1 MGRLQGENTALWD
14 EHELAIP
21 AGYISLAGTLGLA
34 VPLAPPVALPLIFRA
49 IKTEL
54 APILVEKFSR
64 LSSRY
69 DHSGMKEGMAAAQ
82 TSLAG
87 ALGSLDPQAG
97 ASMLADAAAG
107 TMLAPVLLRMD
118 LAAGY
123 QLGGGVE
130 GWTFEISIS
139 QVTGVAMDVALA
151 GLKLKRRERLMRLI
165 LTNDKS
171 AKATAR
177 DELGK
182 KRRKLRE
189 ARTGDALE
197 ATMTA
202 YTEVDQ
208 AEQIKAAASDKAV
221 WKWQFD

>member
-1 MGRLQGENTALWD
+1 
-14 EHELAIP
+14 
-21 AGYISLAGTLGLA
+21 
-34 VPLAPPVALPLIFRA
+34 
-49 IKTEL
+49 
-54 APILVEKFSR
+54 
-64 LSSRY
+64 
-69 DHSGMKEGMAAAQ
+69 
-82 TSLAG
+82 
-87 ALGSLDPQAG
+87 
-97 ASMLADAAAG
+97 
-107 TMLAPVLLRMD
+107 
-118 LAAGY
+118 
-123 QLGGGVE
+123 
-130 GWTFEISIS
+130 
-139 QVTGVAMDVALA
+139 
-151 GLKLKRRERLMRLI
+151 LKRRERLMRLI